1 MVVAAVGARSRKIV
15 ADLASALALGGD
27 CLADFAVL
35 RKQPDLAG
43 PVTSA
48 WRVDTRRRSSA
59 SPRSGASPGITYLV
73 SSRFKQ
79 EEAQELGVGPVE
91 YIILGFPGNHFK
103 SEIVPALAKLIDSG
117 TVRVIDLV
125 FILKDGDGNV
135 TTFEFDQL
143 EELAPFS
150 TLEGEVS
157 GLINQED
164 IAYAA
169 DGLEPNTSAA
179 ILVWEDTWATEFAEA
194 VWSAGGIMLEGARIP
209 AELIEAASADSAAG
223 D

>member
-1 MVVAAVGARSRKIV
+1 M
-15 ADLASALALGGD
+15 
-27 CLADFAVL
+27 
-35 RKQPDLAG
+35 
-43 PVTSA
+43 
-48 WRVDTRRRSSA
+48 
-59 SPRSGASPGITYLV
+59 
-73 SSRFKQ
+73 
-79 EEAQELGVGPVE
+79 GVGPLE

-103 SEIVPALAKLIDSG
+103 SEIVPALAKLIDRG
-117 TVRVIDLV
+117 TVRVVDLV
-125 FILKDGDGNV
+125 FILKDDDGNV

-143 EELAPFS
+143 EELAPFG

-194 VWSAGGIMLEGARIP
+194 VWNAGGVMLEGARIP
-209 AELIEAASADSAAG
+209 VELIEAASADSAA
-223 D
+223 DD